1 MSRVSGRKEEK
12 RREEW
17 ASSGSGSAAL
27 VPWKTLVQS
36 EALQLDYTTV
46 YSSRAP
52 QCFLPVSTTTDWM
65 RYTSGAALCIHPGH
79 NLWTSNT
86 ESGAL
91 KAVLNGD
98 ASATKGFR
106 NTLRACYVI
115 DMFRPCFGNPLF
127 TVSTPGFETL

>member
-1 MSRVSGRKEEK
+1 MRNKFTTYPNPPMSRVSGRKEEK

-65 RYTSGAALCIHPGH
+65 RYTSGAALWIHPGH

-91 KAVLNGD
+91 SLPSTRRGSADLPLPGD
-98 ASATKGFR
+98 FR
-106 NTLRACYVI
+106 TSNHKNDTAFQGPHL
-115 DMFRPCFGNPLF
+115 
-127 TVSTPGFETL
+127 